1 MSAAAPA
8 MRSVTAPAVVGPIAR
23 PGKIAF
29 GVIGAADHKTGGISV

>member
-23 PGKIAF
+23 RGKSAF
-29 GVIGAADHKTGGISV
+29 GVIGADHKTGGISV